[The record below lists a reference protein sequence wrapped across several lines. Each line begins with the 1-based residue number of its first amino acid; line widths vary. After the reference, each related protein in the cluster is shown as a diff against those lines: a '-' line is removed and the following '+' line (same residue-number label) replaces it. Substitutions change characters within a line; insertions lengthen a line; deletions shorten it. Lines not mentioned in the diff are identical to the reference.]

1 MNKEKIH
8 IGELRFIVGGK
19 LMDTIFLIINLL
31 GGLGLFLYGMKMM
44 GDGLENA
51 AGDKL
56 KGIFD
61 RITSNPIKG
70 VLTGTIVTA
79 IIQSSSA
86 TTVMIVG
93 FVNAGLMNLYQA
105 TSVIM
110 GANIGTTITA
120 QLITFK
126 FDAFAPIFLAI
137 GAAMILFCNKRKVKE
152 IGQIIL
158 GFGVLFLGL
167 KLMSGAMSP
176 LKESVFFTNLIL
188 KLEGHTILGLLIGM
202 MMTAVLQ
209 SSSASTGILVA
220 LASTGSLPLTV
231 AIPILLGNN
240 IGTCVTALISS
251 IGTSITAKKAAV
263 IHLLFNLIGAI
274 IFLVIPVTLLANIVL
289 AISPKVGAEAIPRQI
304 ANAHTLFNL
313 VNTILLLPLIKY
325 LVAFVNKIIP
335 SEDEKEV
342 PGVKYIDE
350 RLLETPAIAFGQT
363 TNEVVRMAEKA
374 KENLKVAM
382 NSFLQGDEELIKL
395 AYDNEK
401 TINLLEHDIT
411 RYLVKLSN
419 SDLGDEQRAEL
430 AAYFHV
436 VNDIERIGDHA
447 ENIAD
452 LASERITKG
461 LTFSPEA
468 LNEIKG
474 MFDYTVSAVEMSI
487 DCFKNYN
494 RDKAASIRGIEDR
507 IDSLEKELRASH
519 VKRLNTGVCNAVVG
533 TIFLDLI
540 SNLERIGDHSVNIA
554 EIIYEN

>member
-1 MNKEKIH
+1 M
-8 IGELRFIVGGK
+8 RFIVGGK
-19 LMDTIFLIINLL
+19 LMYNIIFLIINLL
-31 GGLGLFLYGMKMM
+31 GGLGLFLYGMKLM
-44 GDGLENA
+44 GDGFENA

-61 RITSNPIKG
+61 RITSNPVKG

-86 TTVMIVG
+86 TTVMVVG

-126 FDAFAPIFLAI
+126 FDAFAPVFLAI
-137 GAAMILFCNKRKVKE
+137 GAVMILFCNKRKVKE
-152 IGQIIL
+152 VGQIIL
-158 GFGVLFLGL
+158 GFGILFLGL
-167 KLMSGAMSP
+167 KLMSSAMSP
-176 LKESVFFTNLIL
+176 LKDSVFFTNLIL

-263 IHLLFNLIGAI
+263 IHLLFNLIGAV
-274 IFLVIPVTLLANIVL
+274 IFLIIPVSFLANIVL
-289 AISPKVGAEAIPRQI
+289 AISPNSGVEAIPRQI
-304 ANAHTLFNL
+304 ANAHTIFNV
-313 VNTILLLPLIKY
+313 VNTLLLLPLIKY

-335 SEDEKEV
+335 GEDEKDV

-363 TNEVVRMAEKA
+363 TNEIVRMGEKA

-382 NSFLQGDEELIKL
+382 NSFLQGDEELIKV
-395 AYDNEK
+395 AYNNEK
-401 TINLLEHDIT
+401 IINLLEHDIT

-452 LASERITKG
+452 LASERITKR
-461 LTFSPEA
+461 LNFSTDA
-468 LNEIKG
+468 MNEIKG

-487 DCFKNYN
+487 ECFKSYN
-494 RDKAASIRGIEDR
+494 REKAAGIRGIEER

-519 VKRLNTGVCNAVVG
+519 IKRLNTGVCNAVVG

>member
-1 MNKEKIH
+1 MFNI
-8 IGELRFIVGGK
+8 
-19 LMDTIFLIINLL
+19 IFLSINLL
-31 GGLGLFLYGMKMM
+31 GGLGLFLYGMKLM

-61 RITSNPIKG
+61 RITSNPVKG

-86 TTVMIVG
+86 TTVMVVG

-126 FDAFAPIFLAI
+126 FDAFAPVFLAI
-137 GAAMILFCNKRKVKE
+137 GAVMILFCNKRKVKE
-152 IGQIIL
+152 LGQIIL
-158 GFGVLFLGL
+158 GFGILFLGL
-167 KLMSGAMSP
+167 KLMSSAMSP
-176 LKESVFFTNLIL
+176 LKDSVFFTNLIL

-263 IHLLFNLIGAI
+263 IHLLFNLIGAV
-274 IFLVIPVTLLANIVL
+274 IFLVIPVTFLANIVL
-289 AISPKVGAEAIPRQI
+289 SISPNSGVEAIPRQI
-304 ANAHTLFNL
+304 ANAHTIFNV
-313 VNTILLLPLIKY
+313 VNTLLLLPLIKY

-335 SEDEKEV
+335 GEDEKDV

-363 TNEVVRMAEKA
+363 TNEIVRMGEKA

-382 NSFLQGDEELIKL
+382 NSFLQGDEELIKV
-395 AYDNEK
+395 AYNNEK
-401 TINLLEHDIT
+401 IINLLEHDIT

-430 AAYFHV
+430 ASYFHV

-452 LASERITKG
+452 LASERITKR
-461 LTFSPEA
+461 LNFSIDA
-468 LNEIKG
+468 MNEIKG
-474 MFDYTVSAVEMSI
+474 MFDYTISAVEMSI
-487 DCFKNYN
+487 DCFKSYN
-494 RDKAASIRGIEDR
+494 REKAASIRGIEER

-519 VKRLNTGVCNAVVG
+519 IKRLNTGVCNAVVG

>member
-1 MNKEKIH
+1 
-8 IGELRFIVGGK
+8 
-19 LMDTIFLIINLL
+19 
-31 GGLGLFLYGMKMM
+31 M

-61 RITSNPIKG
+61 RITSNPVKG

-86 TTVMIVG
+86 TTVMVVG
-93 FVNAGLMNLYQA
+93 FVNAGLMNLFQA

-126 FDAFAPIFLAI
+126 FDAFAPVFLAI
-137 GAAMILFCNKRKVKE
+137 GAVMILFCNKRKVKE
-152 IGQIIL
+152 LGQIIL
-158 GFGVLFLGL
+158 GFGILFLGL
-167 KLMSGAMSP
+167 KLMSSAMSP
-176 LKESVFFTNLIL
+176 LKDSVFFTNLIL

-263 IHLLFNLIGAI
+263 IHLLFNLIGAV
-274 IFLVIPVTLLANIVL
+274 IFLIIPVTFLANIVL
-289 AISPKVGAEAIPRQI
+289 SISPDVGAEAIPRQI
-304 ANAHTLFNL
+304 ANAHTLFNV
-313 VNTILLLPLIKY
+313 VNTLLLLPLIKY
-325 LVAFVNKIIP
+325 LVSF
-335 SEDEKEV
+335 EDEKDV

-363 TNEVVRMAEKA
+363 TNEIVRMGEKA

-382 NSFLQGDEELIKL
+382 NSFLQGDEELIKV
-395 AYDNEK
+395 AYNNEK
-401 TINLLEHDIT
+401 IINLLEHDIT

-452 LASERITKG
+452 LASERITKR
-461 LTFSPEA
+461 LTFSPDA
-468 LNEIKG
+468 MNEIKG
-474 MFDYTVSAVEMSI
+474 MFDYTISAVEMSI
-487 DCFKNYN
+487 DCFKSYN
-494 RDKAASIRGIEDR
+494 REKAAGIRGIEER

-519 VKRLNTGVCNAVVG
+519 IKRLNNGVCNAVVG

-540 SNLERIGDHSVNIA
+540 SNLERIGDHSINIA

>member
-1 MNKEKIH
+1 
-8 IGELRFIVGGK
+8 
-19 LMDTIFLIINLL
+19 MDTIFLIINLL

-274 IFLVIPVTLLANIVL
+274 IFLVIPVSLLANIVL

-335 SEDEKEV
+335 GEDEKEV

-401 TINLLEHDIT
+401 RINLLEHDIT

>member
-1 MNKEKIH
+1 MN
-8 IGELRFIVGGK
+8 
-19 LMDTIFLIINLL
+19 TILLIINLL

-61 RITSNPIKG
+61 KITSNPIKG

-105 TSVIM
+105 AAVIM

-126 FDAFAPIFLAI
+126 FDTFAPIFLAI
-137 GAAMILFCNKRKVKE
+137 GAAMILFTKKRKVKE
-152 IGQIIL
+152 VGQIVL
-158 GFGVLFLGL
+158 GFGILFLGL

-176 LKESVFFTNLIL
+176 LKDSIFFKELIL
-188 KLEGHTILGLLIGM
+188 KLQGHTILGVLIGM

-220 LASTGSLPLTV
+220 LASTGSLPLMV

-240 IGTCVTALISS
+240 IGTCVTALISR
-251 IGTSITAKKAAV
+251 TAKKAAV
-263 IHLLFNLIGAI
+263 FHLLFNMIGAI
-274 IFLVIPVTLLANIVL
+274 IFLLIPIGFLTELILR
-289 AISPKVGAEAIPRQI
+289 ISPTYGVEAIPKQI
-304 ANAHTLFNL
+304 ANAHTLFNV
-313 VNTILLLPLIKY
+313 VNTILLIPFIKY
-325 LVAFVNKIIP
+325 LVGFVNKLIP
-335 SEDEKEV
+335 GDDEKEV
-342 PGVKYIDE
+342 VGLKYVDE

-374 KENLKVAM
+374 KENVKIAM
-382 NSFLQGDEELIKL
+382 RAFVDGDEEVIKIV
-395 AYDNEK
+395 YENEK
-401 TINLLEHDIT
+401 VINLLEHDIT

-419 SDLGDEQRAEL
+419 SDLGEEQRTEL

-461 LTFSPEA
+461 VQLSPEA
-468 LNEIKG
+468 MNEIKG
-474 MFDYTVSAVEMSI
+474 MFDYTINSLEMSI

-494 RDKAASIRGIEDR
+494 KEKAASIRGLEDR
-507 IDSLEKELRASH
+507 IDSLEKELRESH
-519 VKRLNTGVCNAVVG
+519 IKRLHNGVCSAVVG

-554 EIIYEN
+554 EIISEN

>member
-1 MNKEKIH
+1 
-8 IGELRFIVGGK
+8 
-19 LMDTIFLIINLL
+19 MDTIFLIINLL

>member
-1 MNKEKIH
+1 
-8 IGELRFIVGGK
+8 
-19 LMDTIFLIINLL
+19 MDTIFTIINLL

-51 AGDKL
+51 AGDRL

-70 VLTGTIVTA
+70 VITGTIVTA

-86 TTVMIVG
+86 TTVMVVG

-105 TSVIM
+105 SAVIM

-126 FDAFAPIFLAI
+126 FDSFSPIFLAI
-137 GAAMILFCNKRKVKE
+137 GALMVLFIKNRKGRE

-167 KLMSGAMSP
+167 NLMSDAMSP
-176 LKESVFFTNLIL
+176 LKDSAVFREMIMSLD
-188 KLEGHTILGLLIGM
+188 GRTILGVFIGLV
-202 MMTAVLQ
+202 MTAVLQ

-220 LASTGSLPLTV
+220 LANTGSLPLSV
-231 AIPILLGNN
+231 AIPLLLGNN

-251 IGTSITAKKAAV
+251 IGTSRTAKKAAV
-263 IHLLFNLIGAI
+263 LHLTFKIIGTV
-274 IFLVIPVTLLANIVL
+274 IFLVIPMGIVTQMVL
-289 AISPKVGAEAIPRQI
+289 KISPTTGAGVVAKQI
-304 ANAHTLFNL
+304 ANAHTLFNV
-313 VNTILLLPLIKY
+313 VNTVILLPFIKY

-335 SEDEKEV
+335 GEEEKEV
-342 PGVKYIDE
+342 IGLKYIDE

-374 KENLKVAM
+374 KENLEVAM
-382 NSFLQGDEELIKL
+382 DGFLNQNEDKIKSV
-395 AYDNEK
+395 YKSEK
-401 TINLLEHDIT
+401 IINMLEHDIT
-411 RYLVKLSN
+411 RYLVALSN
-419 SDLGDEQRAEL
+419 SELGDEQRAEL

-452 LASERITKG
+452 LASEMISKD
-461 LTFSPEA
+461 LKVSEEA
-468 LNEIKG
+468 IDEIKN
-474 MFDYTVSAVEMSI
+474 MFNVTISALEMSI
-487 DCFKNYN
+487 DCFRSYN
-494 RDKAASIRGIEDR
+494 RDKADNVRKVEESIDN
-507 IDSLEKELRASH
+507 LEKKLRSSH
-519 VKRLNTGVCNAVVG
+519 IKRLNKGICSATVG
-533 TIFLDLI
+533 TVFLDLI
-540 SNLERIGDHSVNIA
+540 SNLERIGDHSLNIA
-554 EIIYEN
+554 EIIAEN

>member
-1 MNKEKIH
+1 MYNI
-8 IGELRFIVGGK
+8 
-19 LMDTIFLIINLL
+19 IFLIINLL
-31 GGLGLFLYGMKMM
+31 GGLGLFLYGMKLM

-61 RITSNPIKG
+61 RITSNPVKG

-86 TTVMIVG
+86 TTVMVVG

-126 FDAFAPIFLAI
+126 FDAFAPVFLAI
-137 GAAMILFCNKRKVKE
+137 GAVMILFCNKRKVKE
-152 IGQIIL
+152 VGQIIL
-158 GFGVLFLGL
+158 GFGILFLGL
-167 KLMSGAMSP
+167 KLMSSAMSP
-176 LKESVFFTNLIL
+176 LKDSVFFANLIL

-263 IHLLFNLIGAI
+263 IHLLFNLIGAV
-274 IFLVIPVTLLANIVL
+274 IFLIIPVSFLANIVL
-289 AISPKVGAEAIPRQI
+289 AISPNSGVEAIPRQI
-304 ANAHTLFNL
+304 ANAHTIFNV
-313 VNTILLLPLIKY
+313 VNTLLLLPLIKY

-335 SEDEKEV
+335 GEDEKDV

-363 TNEVVRMAEKA
+363 TNEIVRMGEKA

-382 NSFLQGDEELIKL
+382 NSFLQGDEELIKV
-395 AYDNEK
+395 AYNNEK
-401 TINLLEHDIT
+401 IINLLEHDIT

-452 LASERITKG
+452 LASERITKR
-461 LTFSPEA
+461 LNFSA
-468 LNEIKG
+468 DAMNEIKG

-487 DCFKNYN
+487 ECFKSYN
-494 RDKAASIRGIEDR
+494 REKAAGIRGIEER

-519 VKRLNTGVCNAVVG
+519 IKRLNTGVCNAVVG

>member
-1 MNKEKIH
+1 MN
-8 IGELRFIVGGK
+8 
-19 LMDTIFLIINLL
+19 TILLIINLL

-61 RITSNPIKG
+61 KITSNPIKG

-105 TSVIM
+105 AAVIM

-126 FDAFAPIFLAI
+126 FDTFAPIFLAI
-137 GAAMILFCNKRKVKE
+137 GAAMILFTKKRKVKE
-152 IGQIIL
+152 VGQIVL
-158 GFGVLFLGL
+158 GFGILFLGL

-176 LKESVFFTNLIL
+176 LKDSIFFKELIL
-188 KLEGHTILGLLIGM
+188 KLQGHTILGVLIGM

-220 LASTGSLPLTV
+220 LASTGSLPLMV

-251 IGTSITAKKAAV
+251 IGTSRTAKKAAV
-263 IHLLFNLIGAI
+263 FHLLFNMIGAI
-274 IFLVIPVTLLANIVL
+274 IFLLIPIGFLTELILR
-289 AISPKVGAEAIPRQI
+289 ISPTYGVEAIPKQI
-304 ANAHTLFNL
+304 ANAHTLFNV
-313 VNTILLLPLIKY
+313 VNTILLIPFIKY
-325 LVAFVNKIIP
+325 LVGFVNKLIP
-335 SEDEKEV
+335 GDDEKEV
-342 PGVKYIDE
+342 VGLKYVDE

-374 KENLKVAM
+374 KENVKIAM
-382 NSFLQGDEELIKL
+382 RAFVDGDEEVIKIV
-395 AYDNEK
+395 YENEK
-401 TINLLEHDIT
+401 VINLLEHDIT

-419 SDLGDEQRAEL
+419 SDLGEEQRTEL

-461 LTFSPEA
+461 VQLSPEA
-468 LNEIKG
+468 MNEIKG
-474 MFDYTVSAVEMSI
+474 MFDYTINSLEMSI

-494 RDKAASIRGIEDR
+494 KEKAASIRGLEDR
-507 IDSLEKELRASH
+507 IDSLEKELRESH
-519 VKRLNTGVCNAVVG
+519 IKRLHNGVCSAVVG

-554 EIIYEN
+554 EIISEN

>member
-1 MNKEKIH
+1 M
-8 IGELRFIVGGK
+8 RFIVGGK
-19 LMDTIFLIINLL
+19 LMDIIFLIINLL

-61 RITSNPIKG
+61 KITSNPIKG

-110 GANIGTTITA
+110 GANIGTTVTA

-137 GAAMILFCNKRKVKE
+137 GAVMILFCNKRKVKE
-152 IGQIIL
+152 VGQIIL

-167 KLMSGAMSP
+167 ELMSGAMSP
-176 LKESVFFTNLIL
+176 LKDSVFFTNLIL
-188 KLEGHTILGLLIGM
+188 KLEGHTILGLLIGL

-274 IFLVIPVTLLANIVL
+274 IFLIIPVSLLADIVL
-289 AISPKVGAEAIPRQI
+289 AISPNVGPEAIPRQI
-304 ANAHTLFNL
+304 ANAHTLFNV

-335 SEDEKEV
+335 GEDEKDV

-363 TNEVVRMAEKA
+363 TNEVARMAEKA

-395 AYDNEK
+395 AYSNEGI
-401 TINLLEHDIT
+401 INLLEHDIT

-452 LASERITKG
+452 LASERIAKG

-494 RDKAASIRGIEDR
+494 KEKAAGIRGIEDR

-519 VKRLNTGVCNAVVG
+519 IKRLSTGVCNAVVG

-554 EIIYEN
+554 EMIYEN